1 MIGVVFLVFLAAL
14 FIGVPLG
21 IDMGVATAVAL
32 IVDGNFP
39 LTIIA
44 HKMVNGVNSFPLVAV
59 PLFILAGALA
69 GEGSIAPRLVRL
81 ADALFGHIRG
91 GLGHVNVAS
100 SMFFGGISGSAV
112 ADTAAIGSLM
122 IPAMEKQ
129 GYSRA
134 DAGGITVCSS
144 TIGILIP
151 PSIPMVLYG
160 VAMSTSIGA
169 LFLAGFVPGV
179 LVGIFQMAL
188 VYALAKRKGWPQ
200 RARRAPMPELWTA
213 FREAFLSL
221 LLPVFLL
228 GAIISGITTA
238 TEAGVIGVLYA
249 LFLGGVVYREYDAK
263 GLYRI
268 LVDSAVNTAVPCFVV
283 ATTSVAAWIVAIQ
296 QLPDALVALFQAM
309 NWGPIA
315 VLLMINLFLL
325 LVGMFMDLVPAL
337 LLFAPIL
344 YPIAQAAGV
353 GPVQFGAIMVVNLGI
368 GLVTPPVG
376 NCLYLGVVLARST
389 LWEMTKASLPFLLVN
404 VFVLMLVTYVPAVST
419 FVPSL
424 FFEGVK

>member
-1 MIGVVFLVFLAAL
+1 VIGIIFVVFLAVLL
-14 FIGVPLG
+14 VGVPLG
-21 IDMGVATAVAL
+21 IGMGVATVVAL
-32 IVDGNFP
+32 VVDGNFP
-39 LTIIA
+39 LTIVA
-44 HKMVNGVNSFPLVAV
+44 HKMVNSVNSFPLVAV

-112 ADTAAIGSLM
+112 ADCAAIGSLM

-169 LFLAGFVPGV
+169 LFLAGFVPGL
-179 LVGIFQMAL
+179 LVGCFQMAL
-188 VYALAKRKGWPQ
+188 VYTLARKKGWPQ
-200 RARRAPMPELWTA
+200 RAERAQLPELWTA
-213 FREAFLSL
+213 FREAALSL

-228 GAIISGITTA
+228 GAIVTGITTA
-238 TEAGVIGVLYA
+238 TEAGVVGVLYA
-249 LFLGGVVYREYDAK
+249 LLLGGVVYREYNLR
-263 GLYRI
+263 GLYDI
-268 LVDSAVNTAVPCFVV
+268 LVNAAVNTAIPCFVV
-283 ATTSVAAWIVAIQ
+283 ATTSVAAWIIAAQ
-296 QLPDALVALFQAM
+296 QFPDLLVQFFASMQL
-309 NWGPIA
+309 GKVA
-315 VLLMINLFLL
+315 VLMMINVFLL
-325 LVGMFMDLVPAL
+325 FVGMFMDLVPAL

-344 YPIAQAAGV
+344 YPIAAAVGV
-353 GPVQFGAIMVVNLGI
+353 SAIQFGAIMVVNLGI

-389 LWEMTKASLPFLLVN
+389 LWEMTKAAAPFLAVN
-404 VFVLMLVTYVPAVST
+404 VFVLILITYIPALSLWL
-419 FVPSL
+419 PSL
-424 FFEGVK
+424 FFEGLR